1 MAKHNG
7 DTGTLDLLTE
17 WTPPEVV
24 MTYDPARVRTASLRS
39 KIARAVSETL
49 SDSEMGRAEIAI
61 AMSDWLGEDV
71 SKNMLDAYA
80 SEARADHTIPFLR
93 LLALV
98 HVTGDVRLLQLGAEM
113 FGHVVADAK
122 YLAWIRV
129 GMQADRREQA
139 DRLRQEIDRE
149 FDATLRAA
157 RTRGVYP

>member
-1 MAKHNG
+1 MAKMSG
-7 DTGTLDLLTE
+7 DHQTLDILTD

-24 MTYDPARVRTASLRS
+24 AAYAPERVRTSTLRS
-39 KIARAVSETL
+39 KIARAVAETL
-49 SDSEMGRAEIAI
+49 TDSEMTRADIAK
-61 AMSDWLGEDV
+61 AMSDWLEEDV

-80 SEARADHTIPFLR
+80 SEAREEHTIPFLR

-98 HVTGDVRLLQLGAEM
+98 HVTGDVRLLQLGAET

-139 DRLRQEIDRE
+139 ARLSQEVERDFE
-149 FDATLRAA
+149 VSLRAA
-157 RTRGVYP
+157 RTGASS

>member
-1 MAKHNG
+1 
-7 DTGTLDLLTE
+7 
-17 WTPPEVV
+17 